1 MPKGSILGLLLFI
14 VYINDLKNVSYA
26 LDPIVFADDVNLVIS
41 DKNVNVLLTKTNL
54 ELQKMNEWFKE
65 KKLSLS
71 TKNSVFP

>member
-54 ELQKMNEWFKE
+54 ELQKINEWFKE

-71 TKNSVFP
+71 TKKSVFP

>member
-26 LDPIVFADDVNLVIS
+26 LDPIVFADNVNLVIS

-54 ELQKMNEWFKE
+54 ELRKMNEWFKE

-71 TKNSVFP
+71 TKNAVFP

>member
-54 ELQKMNEWFKE
+54 QLQKMNEWFKE

-71 TKNSVFP
+71 TQNSVFP